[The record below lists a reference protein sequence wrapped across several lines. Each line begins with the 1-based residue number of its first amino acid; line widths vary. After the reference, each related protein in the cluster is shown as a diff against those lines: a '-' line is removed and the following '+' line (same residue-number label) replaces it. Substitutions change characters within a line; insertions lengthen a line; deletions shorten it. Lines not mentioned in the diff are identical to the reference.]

1 MSSTSVVDQICQYFG
16 GAYQEQMR
24 YYGTPTVPG
33 LGAVRRAWAKSAD
46 KAQWYLGM
54 PEGTEN
60 GSVMRVRI
68 STGAEVRVAMA
79 GQYSGGKKVAHN
91 VELLV
96 EAQSTGRS
104 AEDIED
110 YTRQLLDDIRER
122 IHADRTCGSMG
133 FENGG
138 FQVGEDYDGPGSPVI
153 DWEFSDVVTS
163 AGLSKQ
169 SLTITFSASE
179 YIEA

>member
-1 MSSTSVVDQICQYFG
+1 MSTRTVVDQICRYFG
-16 GAYQEQMR
+16 GAYQEQFR
-24 YYGTPTVPG
+24 YYGTPAVPG
-33 LGAVRRAWAKSAD
+33 LGAVRRAWAKNAD

-54 PEGTEN
+54 PDGSEN
-60 GSVMRVRI
+60 GSVMRVRV
-68 STGAEVRVAMA
+68 STGAEIRVAMA
-79 GQYSGGKKVAHN
+79 GQFSGGKKVAHN

-110 YTRQLLDDIRER
+110 YTQQLLDDIRAR
-122 IHADRTCGSMG
+122 IHADRTCGSGG
-133 FENGG
+133 FELGG

-153 DWEFSDVVTS
+153 EWEFSDVATS
-163 AGLSKQ
+163 SGLSKQ
-169 SLTITFSASE
+169 SLHITFSASE